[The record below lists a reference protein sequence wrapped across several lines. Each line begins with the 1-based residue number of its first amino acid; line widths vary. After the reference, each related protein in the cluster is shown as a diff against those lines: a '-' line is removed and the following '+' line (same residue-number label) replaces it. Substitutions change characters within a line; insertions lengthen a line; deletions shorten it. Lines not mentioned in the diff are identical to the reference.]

1 MVLNLLGNIVVKS
14 ISTCMFIQLIMN
26 NYNLEETNVV
36 FGYLKV
42 LRKEKKGIK
51 VMFSSYKFLREN
63 ISERK

>member
-1 MVLNLLGNIVVKS
+1 
-14 ISTCMFIQLIMN
+14 MFIQLIMN

-51 VMFSSYKFLREN
+51 VMFSSYKILREN